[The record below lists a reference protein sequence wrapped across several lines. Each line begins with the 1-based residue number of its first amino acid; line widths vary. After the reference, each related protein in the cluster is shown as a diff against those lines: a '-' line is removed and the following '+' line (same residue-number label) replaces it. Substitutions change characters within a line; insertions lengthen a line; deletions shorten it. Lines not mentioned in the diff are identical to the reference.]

1 MHTKYLQGR
10 TEAHEIETRL
20 NVAYYLSCAGK
31 AAEARSHY
39 ESALNEFEQLA
50 GRLGYHVERIGE
62 EPVVVREISPRGFVH
77 SVAAE

>member
-1 MHTKYLQGR
+1 MHTKYLHGR

-31 AAEARSHY
+31 ASEARGHY
-39 ESALNEFEQLA
+39 EGALNEFEQLA
-50 GRLGYHVERIGE
+50 VRLGYRVERIAD
-62 EPVVVREISPRGFVH
+62 EPARVPEISPRGSVH